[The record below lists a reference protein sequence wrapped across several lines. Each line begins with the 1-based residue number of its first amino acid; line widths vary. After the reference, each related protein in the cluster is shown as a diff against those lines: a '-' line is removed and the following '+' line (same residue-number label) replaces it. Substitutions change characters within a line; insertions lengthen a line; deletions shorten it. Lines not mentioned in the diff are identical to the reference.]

1 VTTRIGSTV
10 SGTADAIAT
19 SRAADAIADR
29 RAAIALTL
37 AVIAGLALLA
47 WIGGELHYR
56 NCLAKAEMENPSGFS
71 YVAPNPKNVGSVGYL
86 TPTRLDEAASAA
98 DACTRVPW

>member
-1 VTTRIGSTV
+1 MSN
-10 SGTADAIAT
+10 TADAITT

-29 RAAIALTL
+29 RVAIAVTI
-37 AVIAGLALLA
+37 AVIAAVALLA

-56 NCLAKAEMENPSGFS
+56 NCLAKAELENPHGFA
-71 YVAPNPKNVGSVGYL
+71 YVAPNPDNPGSVGYL
-86 TPTRLDEAASAA
+86 TPTRLEESAGAA